1 MIGYPAGVILRR
13 SLLWDGHR
21 TGIECPNRQQ
31 DSSVKPTDIPRVQ
44 AYLRKLFA
52 NKEIHIDTP
61 KKAGA
66 TVEVRVGDEFIGT
79 LHRDDD
85 EGEVS
90 FAFQMVILEDD
101 LPPAASP
108 APKR

>member
-1 MIGYPAGVILRR
+1 MK
-13 SLLWDGHR
+13 
-21 TGIECPNRQQ
+21 T
-31 DSSVKPTDIPRVQ
+31 TDIPRVQ

-52 NKEIHIDTP
+52 NERLHLDTP

-79 LHRDDD
+79 LHRDED

-90 FAFQMVILEDD
+90 FAFQMVILDED
-101 LPPAASP
+101 LPAVAKSQ
-108 APKR
+108 

>member
-1 MIGYPAGVILRR
+1 MK
-13 SLLWDGHR
+13 
-21 TGIECPNRQQ
+21 T
-31 DSSVKPTDIPRVQ
+31 TDIPRVQ

-52 NKEIHIDTP
+52 NKDIHIDTP

-79 LHRDDD
+79 LHRDED

-90 FAFQMVILEDD
+90 FAFQMVILEED
-101 LPPAASP
+101 LPPAASL